1 LAKRLAKFPD
11 TNPTTPLSQA
21 LFWHL
26 PSRRIPVLLPGALE
40 MELLNKILR
49 TAVEGGASDV
59 HIKPDSPVVYR
70 INSQL
75 VETEMTQ
82 SPTHEWLEK
91 IIKEIVPEHFL
102 PRLEDD
108 REIDFSYFLE
118 GVGRFRTNCFQQL
131 GKWCLAMRYVVA
143 EVPKID
149 GLNLPE
155 VIKSIAEEHRGIV
168 LVAGTT
174 GSGKSTTLA
183 GMIDHINTNQKRHI
197 ITMED
202 PVEYVFEDNQ
212 CIIEQREVGLD
223 TRSYQ
228 HGLKHVM
235 RQDPDVIMIG
245 EMRDAVS
252 FRAAM
257 SASDTGHLVLSTL
270 HTIDAPQS
278 IARVLDFFPSE
289 EREQVRKQMVGTLK
303 AIIVQR
309 MAVREDDGGVVPAI
323 EIMINTPTVT
333 KLITE
338 NRTEKLHA
346 AIETGTDDGM
356 QNFNQSLFQLV
367 KDGIITK
374 EEALDKASNPQAL
387 EMNFKGIFLSE
398 GNRIL
403 N

>member
-1 LAKRLAKFPD
+1 
-11 TNPTTPLSQA
+11 
-21 LFWHL
+21 
-26 PSRRIPVLLPGALE
+26 
-40 MELLNKILR
+40 MELFNKILK

-70 INSQL
+70 ISSQL
-75 VETEMTQ
+75 VETEMAQTPTQ
-82 SPTHEWLEK
+82 EWMEK
-91 IIKEIVPEHFL
+91 IIKEIIPEHFL
-102 PRLEDD
+102 PRLEKD

-143 EVPKID
+143 EVPELD
-149 GLNLPE
+149 SLNLPE
-155 VIKSIAEEHRGIV
+155 VIKSIAEEPRGIV

-183 GMIDHINTNQKRHI
+183 GMIDHINTNMKRHI
-197 ITMED
+197 ITLED
-202 PVEYVFEDNQ
+202 PVEYVFEDKG
-212 CIIEQREVGLD
+212 CVIEQREVGLD
-223 TRSYQ
+223 TPSYQ
-228 HGLKHVM
+228 NGLKHVM

-245 EMRDAVS
+245 EMRDATS

-257 SASDTGHLVLSTL
+257 SASDTGHLVMSTL

-278 IARVLDFFPSE
+278 ISRVLDFFPSE

-309 MAVREDDGGVVPAI
+309 MAVREDGGVIPAI

-333 KLITE
+333 KLISE

-367 KDGIITK
+367 KDGIVSK

-387 EMNFKGIFLSE
+387 EMNFKGIFLSQ
-398 GNRIL
+398 GSRIL

>member
-1 LAKRLAKFPD
+1 
-11 TNPTTPLSQA
+11 
-21 LFWHL
+21 
-26 PSRRIPVLLPGALE
+26 
-40 MELLNKILR
+40 MELFNKILK

-75 VETEMTQ
+75 VETEMAQTPTQ
-82 SPTHEWLEK
+82 DWLDK
-91 IIKEIVPEHFL
+91 VIKEIIPEHFL
-102 PRLEDD
+102 PRLEED

-118 GVGRFRTNCFQQL
+118 GIGRFRTNCFQQL

-143 EVPKID
+143 EVPKLES
-149 GLNLPE
+149 LNLPD
-155 VIKSIAEEHRGIV
+155 VIKSIAEEPRGIV

-183 GMIDHINTNQKRHI
+183 GMIDHINSTMKRHI
-197 ITMED
+197 ITLED
-202 PVEYVFEDNQ
+202 PVEYVFEDKG
-212 CIIEQREVGLD
+212 CVIEQREVGLD
-223 TRSYQ
+223 TPSYE

-235 RQDPDVIMIG
+235 RQDPDVIMVG
-245 EMRDAVS
+245 EMRDATS

-257 SASDTGHLVLSTL
+257 SASDTGHLVMSTL

-278 IARVLDFFPSE
+278 ISRVLDFFQTE

-309 MAVREDDGGVVPAI
+309 MAVRDDGGVVPAI
-323 EIMINTPTVT
+323 EIMINTPTIT
-333 KLITE
+333 KLISE

-367 KDGIITK
+367 KDGVITK

-398 GNRIL
+398 GSRIL

>member
-1 LAKRLAKFPD
+1 
-11 TNPTTPLSQA
+11 
-21 LFWHL
+21 
-26 PSRRIPVLLPGALE
+26 
-40 MELLNKILR
+40 MELFNKILK

-70 INSQL
+70 ISSQL
-75 VETEMTQ
+75 VETEMAQTPTQ
-82 SPTHEWLEK
+82 EWMEK
-91 IIKEIVPEHFL
+91 IIKEIIPEHFL
-102 PRLEDD
+102 PRLEKD

-143 EVPKID
+143 EVPELD
-149 GLNLPE
+149 SLNLPE
-155 VIKSIAEEHRGIV
+155 VIKSIAEEPRGIV

-183 GMIDHINTNQKRHI
+183 GMIDHINTNMKRHI
-197 ITMED
+197 ITLED
-202 PVEYVFEDNQ
+202 PVEYVFEDKG
-212 CIIEQREVGLD
+212 CVIEQREVGLD
-223 TRSYQ
+223 TPSYQ
-228 HGLKHVM
+228 NGLKHVM

-245 EMRDAVS
+245 EMRDATS

-257 SASDTGHLVLSTL
+257 SASDTGHLVMSTL

-278 IARVLDFFPSE
+278 ISRVLDFFPSE

-309 MAVREDDGGVVPAI
+309 MAVREDGGVIPAI
-323 EIMINTPTVT
+323 EIMINTPTIN
-333 KLITE
+333 KLISE

-367 KDGIITK
+367 KDGIVSK

-398 GNRIL
+398 GSRIL

>member
-1 LAKRLAKFPD
+1 MEKFK
-11 TNPTTPLSQA
+11 
-21 LFWHL
+21 
-26 PSRRIPVLLPGALE
+26 
-40 MELLNKILR
+40 KILKV
-49 TAVEGGASDV
+49 AVEGGASDV
-59 HIKPDSPVVYR
+59 HIKPGSPVVCR
-70 INSQL
+70 ISSQL
-75 VETEMTQ
+75 VTLEGGEIPTQ
-82 SPTHEWLEK
+82 DWMDKVIRE
-91 IIKEIVPEHFL
+91 IIPEHFL
-102 PRLEDD
+102 PRLEAD

-118 GVGRFRTNCFQQL
+118 GIGRFRTNCFQQL

-143 EVPKID
+143 EVPKLET
-149 GLNLPE
+149 LNLPE
-155 VIKSIAEEHRGIV
+155 IIKSIAEEPRGIV

-183 GMIDHINTNQKRHI
+183 GMIDHINSNMKRHI
-197 ITMED
+197 ITLED
-202 PVEYVFEDNQ
+202 PVEYVFEDKG
-212 CIIEQREVGLD
+212 CVIEQREVGLD
-223 TRSYQ
+223 TPSYE

-235 RQDPDVIMIG
+235 RQDPDIIMVG
-245 EMRDAVS
+245 EMRDATS

-257 SASDTGHLVLSTL
+257 SASDTGHLVMSTL

-278 IARVLDFFPSE
+278 ISRVLDFFPSD

-309 MAVREDDGGVVPAI
+309 MAVREDGGVVPAI
-323 EIMINTPTVT
+323 EIMINTPTIT

-367 KDGIITK
+367 KDGTITK

-398 GNRIL
+398 GSRIL

>member
-1 LAKRLAKFPD
+1 M
-11 TNPTTPLSQA
+11 
-21 LFWHL
+21 
-26 PSRRIPVLLPGALE
+26 PSRPIPDFLSSTFE
-40 MELLNKILR
+40 MELFNKILR
-49 TAVEGGASDV
+49 TAVTGGASDV

-75 VETEMTQ
+75 VETEMAQTPTQ
-82 SPTHEWLEK
+82 EWLDS
-91 IIKEIVPEHFL
+91 IIKQILPEHFL
-102 PRLEDD
+102 PRLEED

-143 EVPKID
+143 EVPKIES
-149 GLNLPE
+149 LNLPDS
-155 VIKSIAEEHRGIV
+155 VKTIAEEHRGIV

-183 GMIDHINTNQKRHI
+183 GMVDHINSTMKRHI
-197 ITMED
+197 ITLED
-202 PVEYVFEDNQ
+202 PVEYVFGDNQ
-212 CIIEQREVGLD
+212 CVIEQREVGLD
-223 TRSYQ
+223 TPSYQ

-235 RQDPDVIMIG
+235 RQDPDVIMVG

-257 SASDTGHLVLSTL
+257 SAADTGHLVMSTL

-309 MAVREDDGGVVPAI
+309 MTVRADGQGVVPAI
-323 EIMINTPTVT
+323 EIMVNTPTVA

-338 NRTEKLHA
+338 NRSEKLHA

-367 KDGIITK
+367 KDNIITK
-374 EEALDKASNPQAL
+374 EEALDKATNPQAL

-398 GNRIL
+398 GSRIL

>member
-1 LAKRLAKFPD
+1 
-11 TNPTTPLSQA
+11 
-21 LFWHL
+21 
-26 PSRRIPVLLPGALE
+26 
-40 MELLNKILR
+40 MELFNKILK

-75 VETEMTQ
+75 VETEMAQTPTQ
-82 SPTHEWLEK
+82 DWLDK
-91 IIKEIVPEHFL
+91 VIKEIIPEHFL
-102 PRLEDD
+102 PRLEED

-118 GVGRFRTNCFQQL
+118 GIGRFRTNCFQQL

-143 EVPKID
+143 EVPKLES
-149 GLNLPE
+149 LNLPE
-155 VIKSIAEEHRGIV
+155 IIKSIAEEPRGIV

-183 GMIDHINTNQKRHI
+183 GMIDHINSTMKRHI
-197 ITMED
+197 ITLED
-202 PVEYVFEDNQ
+202 PVEYVFEDNG
-212 CIIEQREVGLD
+212 CVIEQREVGLD
-223 TRSYQ
+223 TPSYE

-235 RQDPDVIMIG
+235 RQDPDVIMVG
-245 EMRDAVS
+245 EMRDATS

-257 SASDTGHLVLSTL
+257 SASDTGHLVMSTL

-278 IARVLDFFPSE
+278 ISRVLDFFQAE

-309 MAVREDDGGVVPAI
+309 MAVRDDGGVVPAI
-323 EIMINTPTVT
+323 EIMINTPTIT
-333 KLITE
+333 KLISE

-367 KDGIITK
+367 KDGVITK

-398 GNRIL
+398 GSRIL

>member
-1 LAKRLAKFPD
+1 
-11 TNPTTPLSQA
+11 
-21 LFWHL
+21 
-26 PSRRIPVLLPGALE
+26 
-40 MELLNKILR
+40 MELFNKILK

-70 INSQL
+70 ISSQL
-75 VETEMTQ
+75 VETEMAQTPTQ
-82 SPTHEWLEK
+82 EWMEK
-91 IIKEIVPEHFL
+91 IIKEIIPEHFL
-102 PRLEDD
+102 PRLEKD

-143 EVPKID
+143 EVPELD
-149 GLNLPE
+149 SLNLPE
-155 VIKSIAEEHRGIV
+155 VIKSIAEEPRGIV
-168 LVAGTT
+168 LLAGTT

-183 GMIDHINTNQKRHI
+183 GMIDHINTNMKRHI
-197 ITMED
+197 ITLED
-202 PVEYVFEDNQ
+202 PVEYVFEDKG
-212 CIIEQREVGLD
+212 CVIEQREVGLD
-223 TRSYQ
+223 TPSYQ
-228 HGLKHVM
+228 NGLKHVM

-245 EMRDAVS
+245 EMRDATS

-257 SASDTGHLVLSTL
+257 SASDTGHLVMSTL

-278 IARVLDFFPSE
+278 ISRVLDFFPSE

-309 MAVREDDGGVVPAI
+309 MAVREDGGVIPAI

-333 KLITE
+333 KLISE

-367 KDGIITK
+367 KDGIVSK

-398 GNRIL
+398 GSRIL

>member
-1 LAKRLAKFPD
+1 
-11 TNPTTPLSQA
+11 
-21 LFWHL
+21 
-26 PSRRIPVLLPGALE
+26 
-40 MELLNKILR
+40 
-49 TAVEGGASDV
+49 
-59 HIKPDSPVVYR
+59 
-70 INSQL
+70 
-75 VETEMTQ
+75 
-82 SPTHEWLEK
+82 
-91 IIKEIVPEHFL
+91 
-102 PRLEDD
+102 
-108 REIDFSYFLE
+108 
-118 GVGRFRTNCFQQL
+118 
-131 GKWCLAMRYVVA
+131 
-143 EVPKID
+143 
-149 GLNLPE
+149 
-155 VIKSIAEEHRGIV
+155 
-168 LVAGTT
+168 
-174 GSGKSTTLA
+174 
-183 GMIDHINTNQKRHI
+183 
-197 ITMED
+197 
-202 PVEYVFEDNQ
+202 
-212 CIIEQREVGLD
+212 
-223 TRSYQ
+223 
-228 HGLKHVM
+228 M
-235 RQDPDVIMIG
+235 RQDPDVIMVG

-257 SASDTGHLVLSTL
+257 SAADTGHLVLSTL

-323 EIMINTPTVT
+323 EIMINTPTVA

-398 GNRIL
+398 GRRLL

>member
-1 LAKRLAKFPD
+1 
-11 TNPTTPLSQA
+11 
-21 LFWHL
+21 
-26 PSRRIPVLLPGALE
+26 
-40 MELLNKILR
+40 MELFNKILK

-59 HIKPDSPVVYR
+59 HIKPNSPVVYR

-75 VETEMTQ
+75 VETEMAQTPTQ
-82 SPTHEWLEK
+82 DWMDK
-91 IIKEIVPEHFL
+91 VIKEIIPEHFL
-102 PRLEDD
+102 PRLEKD

-118 GVGRFRTNCFQQL
+118 GIGRFRTNCFQQL

-143 EVPKID
+143 EVPKLD
-149 GLNLPE
+149 SLNLPE
-155 VIKSIAEEHRGIV
+155 VIKSIAEEPRGIV

-183 GMIDHINTNQKRHI
+183 GMIDHINSNMKRHI
-197 ITMED
+197 ITLED
-202 PVEYVFEDNQ
+202 PVEYVFEDQ
-212 CIIEQREVGLD
+212 GCVIEQREVGLD
-223 TRSYQ
+223 TPSYEQ
-228 HGLKHVM
+228 GLKHVM
-235 RQDPDVIMIG
+235 RQDPDVIMVG
-245 EMRDAVS
+245 EMRDATS

-257 SASDTGHLVLSTL
+257 SASDTGHLVMSTL

-278 IARVLDFFPSE
+278 ISRVLDFFPSD

-303 AIIVQR
+303 AIVVQR
-309 MAVREDDGGVVPAI
+309 MAVREDGGVVPAI
-323 EIMINTPTVT
+323 EIMINTPTIT

-398 GNRIL
+398 GSRIL

>member
-1 LAKRLAKFPD
+1 
-11 TNPTTPLSQA
+11 
-21 LFWHL
+21 
-26 PSRRIPVLLPGALE
+26 
-40 MELLNKILR
+40 MELFNKILK

-59 HIKPDSPVVYR
+59 HIKPNSPVVYR

-75 VETEMTQ
+75 VETEMAQTPTQ
-82 SPTHEWLEK
+82 DWMDK
-91 IIKEIVPEHFL
+91 VIKEIIPEHFL
-102 PRLEDD
+102 PRLEKD

-118 GVGRFRTNCFQQL
+118 GIGRFRTNCFQQL

-143 EVPKID
+143 EVPKLD
-149 GLNLPE
+149 SLNLPE
-155 VIKSIAEEHRGIV
+155 VIKSIAEEPRGIV

-183 GMIDHINTNQKRHI
+183 GMIDHINSNMKRHI
-197 ITMED
+197 ITLED
-202 PVEYVFEDNQ
+202 PVEYVFEDQ
-212 CIIEQREVGLD
+212 GCVIEQREVGLD
-223 TRSYQ
+223 TPSYEQ
-228 HGLKHVM
+228 GLKHVM
-235 RQDPDVIMIG
+235 RQDPDVIMVG
-245 EMRDAVS
+245 EMRDATS

-257 SASDTGHLVLSTL
+257 SASDTGHLVMSTL

-278 IARVLDFFPSE
+278 ISRVLDFFPSD

-303 AIIVQR
+303 AIVVQR
-309 MAVREDDGGVVPAI
+309 MAVREDGGVVPAI
-323 EIMINTPTVT
+323 EIMINTPTIT

-367 KDGIITK
+367 KDGVITK
-374 EEALDKASNPQAL
+374 EEALEKASNPQAL

-398 GNRIL
+398 GSRIL

>member
-1 LAKRLAKFPD
+1 MD
-11 TNPTTPLSQA
+11 
-21 LFWHL
+21 LF
-26 PSRRIPVLLPGALE
+26 
-40 MELLNKILR
+40 NKILK

-75 VETEMTQ
+75 IETEMAQTPTQ
-82 SPTHEWLEK
+82 DWMEK
-91 IIKEIVPEHFL
+91 VIKQILPEHFL
-102 PRLEDD
+102 PRLEKD

-118 GVGRFRTNCFQQL
+118 GIGRFRTNCFQHL

-143 EVPKID
+143 EVPKLD
-149 GLNLPE
+149 SLNLPD
-155 VIKSIAEEHRGIV
+155 VIKSIAEEPRGIV

-183 GMIDHINTNQKRHI
+183 GMIDHINSNLKKHI
-197 ITMED
+197 ITLED
-202 PVEYVFEDNQ
+202 PVEYVFDDNN
-212 CIIEQREVGLD
+212 CVIEQREVGLD
-223 TRSYQ
+223 TPSYEK
-228 HGLKHVM
+228 GLKHVM
-235 RQDPDVIMIG
+235 RQDPDIIMIG
-245 EMRDAVS
+245 EMRDATS

-257 SASDTGHLVLSTL
+257 SASDTGHLVMSTL

-278 IARVLDFFPSE
+278 ISRVLDFFASE

-309 MAVREDDGGVVPAI
+309 MAVREDGGVVPAI
-323 EIMINTPTVT
+323 EIMINTPTIT
-333 KLITE
+333 KLISE

-346 AIETGTDDGM
+346 AIETGNDDGM

-367 KDGIITK
+367 KDGVISK

>member
-1 LAKRLAKFPD
+1 V
-11 TNPTTPLSQA
+11 
-21 LFWHL
+21 LFW
-26 PSRRIPVLLPGALE
+26 RLPGRLILDCLPGSIE
-40 MELLNKILR
+40 MELFHKILN

-59 HIKPDSPVVYR
+59 HIKSDAPVVYR
-70 INSQL
+70 ISSQL
-75 VETEMTQ
+75 VEAEMAQ
-82 SPTHEWLEK
+82 QPKEEWLQN
-91 IIKEIVPEHFL
+91 IIDNIVPEHFK
-102 PRLEDD
+102 PRLEED
-108 REIDFSYFLE
+108 REIDFSYH
-118 GVGRFRTNCFQQL
+118 VPSIGRFRTNCFQHL

-149 GLNLPE
+149 SLGLPD

-174 GSGKSTTLA
+174 GCGKSTTLA
-183 GMIDHINTNQKRHI
+183 GMIDHINSTQKRHI

-223 TRSYQ
+223 TPSYG
-228 HGLKHVM
+228 HSLKHVM
-235 RQDPDVIMIG
+235 RQDPDVIMVG
-245 EMRDAVS
+245 EMRDATS

-257 SASDTGHLVLSTL
+257 SAADTGHLVMSTL

-278 IARVLDFFPSE
+278 ISRVLDFFPAE
-289 EREQVRKQMVGTLK
+289 ERESVRKQMLGTLK

-309 MAVREDDGGVVPAI
+309 MTVRKDGGVIPAI
-323 EIMINTPTVT
+323 EIMINTSTVS
-333 KLITE
+333 KLINE
-338 NRTEKLHA
+338 NRLEKLHA

-367 KDGIITK
+367 KDDVITK
-374 EEALDKASNPQAL
+374 EEALEKATNAQAL

-398 GNRIL
+398 GSRIL